1 MKPPFR
7 ADHVGS
13 LLRPKALLK
22 AREKRAK
29 GAISPEALTAEED
42 KSITD
47 AVRKQESVGL
57 QSVTDGEFRRT
68 MWHMDFI
75 TRFANVAVVPSEIKI
90 RFHTH
95 EGDID
100 VAPPGLKV
108 TGKLT
113 RPGPIFVDHFKYVK
127 KVARATP
134 KITIPSPTVLHFR
147 GGRQAIDD
155 KAYPTMESFYVDLA
169 RAYSEEV
176 RDMAAAGCRYLQIDE
191 TNFAYLCD
199 PSVREQ
205 VRTQIHEDPAELPKT
220 YAKLINGAIAGR
232 PADMTVCMHLC
243 RGNNQSAWL
252 SEGGYDPVAEV
263 LFNEIEVDGY
273 FLEYDTERAGDFSPL
288 RFVPRGGPKG
298 GKRIVLGLITS
309 KLPRLETKD
318 ALKRRIDEA
327 AKYVPLEQLAISPQC
342 GFASTVEGNKMTE
355 SDQWAKLSLCV
366 EVARDVW
373 GTG

>member
-1 MKPPFR
+1 MRPPFR

-13 LLRPKALLK
+13 LLRPKTLLE

-29 GAISPEALTAEED
+29 GAITPEALTAEED
-42 KSITD
+42 KAISD
-47 AVRKQESVGL
+47 AIRKQESLGL

-95 EGDID
+95 EGNID

-108 TGKLT
+108 TGKLA
-113 RPGPIFVDHFKYVK
+113 RPDPIFVDHFRYVK
-127 KVARATP
+127 KVAKATP

-155 KAYPTMESFYVDLA
+155 KAYPTMDSFYADLA
-169 RAYSEEV
+169 AVYSEEV

-205 VRTQIHEDPAELPKT
+205 VRTQIHEDPAELPRT
-220 YAKLINGAIAGR
+220 YARLINGAIAGK

-252 SEGGYDPVAEV
+252 SEGGYDTVAEV
-263 LFNEIEVDGY
+263 LFNEVKVDGY
-273 FLEYDTERAGDFSPL
+273 FLEYDTDRAGDFSPL
-288 RFVPRGGPKG
+288 RFVPRGGPNG
-298 GKRIVLGLITS
+298 GKRIVLGLVTS
-309 KLPRLETKD
+309 KLPQLEAKD

-327 AKYVPLEQLAISPQC
+327 AKYVPIEQLAISPQC
-342 GFASTVEGNKMTE
+342 VFASTVEGNKMTE
-355 SDQWAKLSLCV
+355 SDQWAKLGLCV

-373 GTG
+373 GAA